1 MRESGLPGAG
11 AVPSGTH
18 ILHYYNHGRQLIE
31 VQAEFCRAG
40 LIGGEYCLWITTPPY
55 TEAIARHELARNLPN
70 VADYLEQGQL
80 QFVPYSSW
88 YFDNGHFDS
97 EMTVQRSGRKLA
109 EAKAR
114 GFRGARICGALSWLT
129 TPEQWSRFL
138 AFEQAIHQAVT
149 GSDIIGLCSYPI
161 RPDRRPDHDDR
172 GRVLLAAHH
181 AVLRPAA
188 QQWSYVSPIAT

>member
-18 ILHYYNHGRQLIE
+18 MLHYYNHGRELIE
-31 VQAEFCRAG
+31 MQAGFCHAG

-55 TEAIARHELARNLPN
+55 TEAIAQHELAKRLPN

-80 QFVPYSSW
+80 EFVPYSSW
-88 YFDNGHFDS
+88 YFDNGLFHSD
-97 EMTVQRSGRKLA
+97 MTVQRSGRKLA

-114 GFRGARICGALSWLT
+114 GFHGARICGALNWLS

-138 AFEQAIHQAVT
+138 AFEQAIHRAVT
-149 GSDIIGLCSYPI
+149 GSEIIGLCSYPI
-161 RPDRRPDHDDR
+161 RPERDDTE
-172 GRVLLAAHH
+172 RVLLTAHH
-181 AVLRPAA
+181 AVLRPTA
-188 QQWSYVSPIAT
+188 QQWTYVSPPVK